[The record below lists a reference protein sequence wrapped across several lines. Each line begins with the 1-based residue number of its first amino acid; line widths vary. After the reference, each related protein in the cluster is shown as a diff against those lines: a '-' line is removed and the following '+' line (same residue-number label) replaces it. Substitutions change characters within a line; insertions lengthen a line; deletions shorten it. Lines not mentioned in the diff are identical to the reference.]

1 MNLLPFNYNHTS
13 LSSNTLTLLTNG
25 RHLAGLMRLCQAR
38 ARIDFSSE
46 VTIAHVRDIISMVR
60 QSNADMAVGDYVD
73 TNPASALTSGRIGGG
88 GGGGSGSQANLRK
101 FIQMLQ
107 MRSSALARRI
117 FDFDELK
124 DMARRVGIHCGVT
137 NLIDIV
143 NLQGI
148 LLKKGPNM
156 YEVMMD

>member
-1 MNLLPFNYNHTS
+1 MFF
-13 LSSNTLTLLTNG
+13 

-46 VTIAHVRDIISMVR
+46 VTTLHVRDVISLVK
-60 QSNADMAVGDYVD
+60 QSNADMALGDYVD
-73 TNPASALTSGRIGGG
+73 TNAATGISTGKGVA
-88 GGGGSGSQANLRK
+88 GSQANLRK

-107 MRSSALARRI
+107 MRSSAMARRI
-117 FDFDELK
+117 FEFDELK
-124 DMARRVGIHCGVT
+124 DMARRVGIQCGVT